1 MSSPKPP
8 INNFRFLDPT
18 PDHLVSLPS
27 ELLNLATFYHLE
39 IQRALVLDYLCHNC
53 HTETARAFA
62 RESAVRHLDAD
73 GDEIIPLGKD
83 TRDTSKD
90 LTSEV
95 LRLVELRQRESSA
108 MLSGVSI
115 ISS

>member
-1 MSSPKPP
+1 MSFPGPP

-18 PDHLVSLPS
+18 PDHLVSFPS
-27 ELLNLATFYHLE
+27 ELLNFATLYLE
-39 IQRALVLDYLCHNC
+39 IQRTLVLDYLCHNC

-73 GDEIIPLGKD
+73 GDEIMPLGKD
-83 TRDTSKD
+83 TRDTRD

-95 LRLVELRQRESSA
+95 LRLVELRQRESPA
-108 MLSGVSI
+108 MLSGVST